1 MPNRV
6 LDVAL
11 PKSSYASWS
20 AYWSLQE
27 GWRGP
32 WDMNCTV
39 EGRGDDSR
47 VSLIE
52 PPTLS
57 ETQMS
62 ILLTHP
68 CPSPTPGSDHL
79 PLTNSLILLGEG
91 RAWGSRWGI
100 KGHAVKQRHR
110 LASGPLGSPV
120 NSQTPWCIL
129 LPRRRLL
136 LLVCGPKWMWRWS
149 AVRAWQ
155 GEHWTQVRQGVEM
168 QKVFQKRG
176 TG

>member
-1 MPNRV
+1 MLNRV

-52 PPTLS
+52 PPTVS

-79 PLTNSLILLGEG
+79 PLTNSLVLLGEG
-91 RAWGSRWGI
+91 RALGQQMRNKRPCSEAAAQTCFWPIRITS
-100 KGHAVKQRHR
+100 KLPDTMVHFTTEEKAAVASLWAKVNVEVVGGES
-110 LASGPLGSPV
+110 LA
-120 NSQTPWCIL
+120 
-129 LPRRRLL
+129 R
-136 LLVCGPKWMWRWS
+136 
-149 AVRAWQ
+149 
-155 GEHWTQVRQGVEM
+155 
-168 QKVFQKRG
+168 
-176 TG
+176 

>member
-79 PLTNSLILLGEG
+79 PLTNSLVLLGEG
-91 RAWGSRWGI
+91 RALGQQMRNKRPCSEAAAQTCFWPIRITS
-100 KGHAVKQRHR
+100 KLPDTMVHFTTEEKAAVASLWAKVNVEVVGGES
-110 LASGPLGSPV
+110 LA
-120 NSQTPWCIL
+120 
-129 LPRRRLL
+129 R
-136 LLVCGPKWMWRWS
+136 
-149 AVRAWQ
+149 
-155 GEHWTQVRQGVEM
+155 
-168 QKVFQKRG
+168 
-176 TG
+176 

>member
-79 PLTNSLILLGEG
+79 PLTNSLVLLGEG
-91 RAWGSRWGI
+91 RALGQQMRNKRPCSEAAAQTCFWPIRITS
-100 KGHAVKQRHR
+100 KLPDTMVHFTTEEKAAVASLWTKVNVEVVSGES
-110 LASGPLGSPV
+110 LA
-120 NSQTPWCIL
+120 
-129 LPRRRLL
+129 R
-136 LLVCGPKWMWRWS
+136 
-149 AVRAWQ
+149 
-155 GEHWTQVRQGVEM
+155 
-168 QKVFQKRG
+168 
-176 TG
+176 